1 VTIRETY
8 RQAAANN
15 ATSRVAP
22 LPSDWSPT
30 EILTTLYFA
39 AAPGVVALERLRAL
53 QVQHSIDEFH
63 ARIAALDGPPR
74 DVECCCGECA

>member
-39 AAPGVVALERLRAL
+39 AAPGDAARERLRVL
-53 QVQHSIDEFH
+53 EVQRSVDEFH
-63 ARIAALDGPPR
+63 ARRRTPDGTPI
-74 DVECCCGECA
+74 VECCCGECA